1 MVIMKVIHNNNNEY
15 TFNMHQSNGVSDK
28 RVNRSFTKFTK
39 GSNEDDKTSEVVFV
53 GGETSAED
61 TDDHATTDS
70 DTNESDEDGWHS
82 SPPDDYMEHVEVKAE
97 ANEIDLKIEQD
108 WVALMSQPY

>member
-1 MVIMKVIHNNNNEY
+1 MVIMKVINNNNNVY
-15 TFNMHQSNGVSDK
+15 TFNMHQNNDIGDIRVDK
-28 RVNRSFTKFTK
+28 SLTGFTK
-39 GSNEDDKTSEVVFV
+39 GSSEDNKTSEVVFV
-53 GGETSAED
+53 GSETSAEE

-97 ANEIDLKIEQD
+97 ANEIDLIVELTF
-108 WVALMSQPY
+108 AGL